1 MAYEVLARKWRPQQ
15 FSDVL
20 GQEHVS
26 RTLTNAIEAK
36 RVAHAYLFVGPRGTG
51 KTSTARIMAKALNCE
66 KGPTPTPCDAC
77 TTCREIMAGG
87 SLDVIEID
95 GASNNGVEQVR
106 DLRESVHY
114 APARAPHKIYII
126 DEVHM
131 LSTQA
136 FNALLKTLEEPPK
149 HVKFIFATTEPQKVP
164 ATILSR
170 CQRFDLRRIPLREI
184 VAQLRRIAEDEQ
196 VEIDEAALLAIARGA
211 EGGMRD
217 AESAL
222 DQLISFRG
230 KRIDESDVLAVFGI
244 VSWSALEELVDAI
257 LRGDVAAAIRA
268 ASEMDE
274 QGKDLQRLVVELIG
288 QFRNLLI
295 ALHAPE
301 AVEKMDLTEAQAEGL
316 RVRSKEISAGRV
328 LRVVDILTDLDSR
341 MRQALSR
348 RTLLETALIRC
359 ARAASMVT
367 IDELIRQVAELRA
380 ALAEGSG
387 MPAIQGGRTTQARV
401 VEPQAADVEPP
412 HATEPSAPAA
422 APGTPPLQVAE
433 RPVAPTPTSRNNEE
447 ETRYLLSH
455 WREFTERVGAYAS
468 LVKGYLLDARPV
480 SVVGDVVTIGFDPEF
495 GENAS
500 KIDTP
505 RNRNAIQKML
515 GTMLNRGVRVDFVV
529 LEQTAGHVPLPADHI
544 VTPPERSRAERSAAD
559 MSGARAAEGS
569 GQASSEY
576 KGEKESRTLQEWL
589 HEPAVSRVIDAFN
602 GDIEDIRD

>member
-1 MAYEVLARKWRPQQ
+1 MAYEVIARKWRPQQ

-26 RTLTNAIEAK
+26 RTLTNAIESK

-51 KTSTARIMAKALNCE
+51 KTSTARILAKALNCE

-77 TTCREIMAGG
+77 TTCREITSGS

-106 DLRESVHY
+106 DLRENVHY
-114 APARAPHKIYII
+114 APARAPFKIYII

-149 HVKFIFATTEPQKVP
+149 HVKFVFATTEPQKVP

-170 CQRFDLRRIPLREI
+170 CQRFDLRRIPLRNI
-184 VAQLRRIAEDEQ
+184 VDQLRRIAVDEQ

-230 KRIDESDVLAVFGI
+230 SRIDESDVLAVFGL
-244 VSWSALEELVDAI
+244 VSWSALEEMMTAI
-257 LRGDVAAAIRA
+257 LDGDVAGTIRLAAG
-268 ASEMDE
+268 MDE

-295 ALHAPE
+295 ALHAPD
-301 AVEKMDLTEAQAEGL
+301 AVENMDLTEAQAAALCERAQG
-316 RVRSKEISAGRV
+316 VSAGRI
-328 LRVVDILTDLDSR
+328 LRVVDLLTDLDSR

-367 IDELIRQVAELRA
+367 IDELIRQVSELRT
-380 ALAEGSG
+380 ALVEGGGVPSIG
-387 MPAIQGGRTTQARV
+387 GGRAAAAPVSERTAPAPEVKPATSAR
-401 VEPQAADVEPP
+401 PSKPP
-412 HATEPSAPAA
+412 PVPSAPTETAA
-422 APGTPPLQVAE
+422 V
-433 RPVAPTPTSRNNEE
+433 RTSSLGNREE
-447 ETRYLLSH
+447 ERQYLQSH

-480 SVVGDVVTIGFDPEF
+480 SVSEDLVTIGFDPEF
-495 GENAS
+495 GENVG
-500 KIDTP
+500 KIDTA

-515 GTMLNRGVRVDFVV
+515 SAMLNREVRVALVV
-529 LEQTAGHVPLPADHI
+529 LDVRAAQKPLPADHAP
-544 VTPPERSRAERSAAD
+544 TAEEAPHPAPTGRQGEEKVAAKHTARHDAKQSAE
-559 MSGARAAEGS
+559 SGP
-569 GQASSEY
+569 
-576 KGEKESRTLQEWL
+576 RTLQQWL
-589 HEPAVSRVIDAFN
+589 HEPAVSRVINAFN